1 MSYKPKAVNELRTP
15 VQLLIPTGTT
25 KINGVTRHTYPAS
38 GDVIF
43 VNWKTYG
50 GTEQTVNGLY
60 AIADTAQITTR
71 YRDDIAVNC
80 RLLREDGKVYEV
92 ITEPEN
98 CDLNNRYMEFKAE
111 RVKGGL

>member
-71 YRDDIAVNC
+71 YRGDIAVNC

-98 CDLNNRYMEFKAE
+98 CDLNNRYMEFKVD